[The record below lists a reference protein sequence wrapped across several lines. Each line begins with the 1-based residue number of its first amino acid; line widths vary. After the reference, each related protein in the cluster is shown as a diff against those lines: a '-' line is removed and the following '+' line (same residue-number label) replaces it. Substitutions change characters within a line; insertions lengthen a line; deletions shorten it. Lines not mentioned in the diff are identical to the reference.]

1 MSCSMAV
8 DNLTFFAPCFQFV
21 FILSRSQPVRLG
33 DRRGDMEV
41 GDGNMNVKVV
51 HTGGHL
57 AAHGAQITGMF
68 IQCVSRRLVT
78 NGIYHKM
85 SIKTTVKLVS

>member
-1 MSCSMAV
+1 MVTGGDDNAV
-8 DNLTFFAPCFQFV
+8 AVSVL
-21 FILSRSQPVRLG
+21 
-33 DRRGDMEV
+33 DMEV

-85 SIKTTVKLVS
+85 SINTTVKLVS